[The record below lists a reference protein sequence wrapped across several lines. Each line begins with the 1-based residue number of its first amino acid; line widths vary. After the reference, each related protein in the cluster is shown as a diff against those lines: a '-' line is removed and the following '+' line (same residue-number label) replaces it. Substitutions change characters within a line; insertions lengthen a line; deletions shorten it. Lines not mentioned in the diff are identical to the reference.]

1 MATLL
6 SDAVTA
12 ASNLAD
18 RERAIIR
25 SYRGETPMLPEPD
38 KIAALLDCVRTLD
51 AEGIPYALIG
61 GLAVGVHSG
70 SPRATLDIDLAAA
83 TSCDRRTIVAALER
97 VGFRQTGQF
106 EHSVNF
112 RHSSGEP
119 LQVAF
124 DPEFDPMIERAERF
138 DMQGISIAI
147 VRKDDLIA
155 MKERAGADP
164 ARRKSKRLRDQ
175 ADAELLR
182 GDVPDP
188 DEGW

>member
-1 MATLL
+1 MFA
-6 SDAVTA
+6 
-12 ASNLAD
+12 
-18 RERAIIR
+18 
-25 SYRGETPMLPEPD
+25 EPD
-38 KIAALLDCVRTLD
+38 KVAALLDCVRALD
-51 AEGIPYALIG
+51 GEGIAYALIG

-70 SPRATLDIDLAAA
+70 SPRATIDIDFAAA
-83 TSCDRRTIVAALER
+83 TSCDCGRIVAALER
-97 VGFRQTGQF
+97 AGFRQTGRF

-124 DPEFDPMIERAERF
+124 DAQFDPMIERAEFFEMR
-138 DMQGISIAI
+138 GKSIPI
-147 VRKDDLIA
+147 VRKEDLIT
-155 MKERAGADP
+155 MKERAAADS

-175 ADAELLR
+175 ADVELLK